1 MTGIGIIKKKKMK
14 SQKKLLKAMY
24 CKGNI
29 KIMRLTLS
37 NKKNKMTEIQARIN
51 NDKNEFDKVWSN
63 GKTWHRFFVFN
74 F

>member
-1 MTGIGIIKKKKMK
+1 MK
-14 SQKKLLKAMY
+14 SQKKLMKAMY

-29 KIMRLTLS
+29 KIMTLKLS

-51 NDKNEFDKVWSN
+51 NDKNEFDKAWSN
-63 GKTWHRFFVFN
+63 GKTSHRFFVFN